1 MGNEQSNDARD
12 ELDIDAIDNEEV
24 MTKEQ
29 LRGIQSLFKQ
39 VIKTYCF
46 NKVFFIKKVNI

>member
-12 ELDIDAIDNEEV
+12 ELNIDAIDNEEV

-39 VIKTYCF
+39 IIKTYCL
-46 NKVFFIKKVNI
+46 IKSFL